1 MREKMS
7 RFDSYM
13 KIKGLNDNRVT
24 AECLLSQGLLSQAR
38 KGKSDLGLETI
49 NRILNV
55 YTDINRVWLL
65 TGEGEMLKPDSGIH
79 NNKVSNNS
87 GTVTMNNG
95 QHISISLP
103 EAGTQKII
111 SPDGSVQIIPNHSK
125 NNEYLELLREKDKQI
140 ERLLSIIENKS
151 K

>member
-1 MREKMS
+1 MGVKDRLIEFVTYTQMS
-7 RFDSYM
+7 RRKFQEYIGVSNSYIQNISEGIGNDVM
-13 KIKGLNDNRVT
+13 NSIAKRFPELNI
-24 AECLLSQGLLSQAR
+24 A
-38 KGKSDLGLETI
+38 
-49 NRILNV
+49 
-55 YTDINRVWLL
+55 WLL

-79 NNKVSNNS
+79 NNKVSGNS

-103 EAGTQKII
+103 EEGTQKII
-111 SPDGSVQIIPNHSK
+111 NPDGSVQIISNQSK
-125 NNEYLELLREKDKQI
+125 SNEYLELLREKDKQI

>member
-49 NRILNV
+49 NKILNV
-55 YTDINRVWLL
+55 YTDISRVWLL

-103 EAGTQKII
+103 EEGTQIII
-111 SPDGSVQIIPNHSK
+111 SPDGSVQIIPNHCK

-140 ERLLSIIENKS
+140 DRLISIIENKS